1 MQRNN
6 STPRPILV
14 KLLDSVRGHALHT
27 WNFEGVGRITIGRAS
42 ENDISVADPTVSRL
56 HAEMLIKEGQWVL
69 VSRGRYGTLV
79 SGEQVDETVLDEFA
93 IFQLGANGP
102 SFQFSY
108 STETGANTATVQ
120 GFDPQDFQ
128 HLMINRQAAEQEV
141 TEIVDS
147 EAFRELQ
154 AQVRKLRDKSE

>member
-6 STPRPILV
+6 SASRPILV

-27 WNFEGVGRITIGRAS
+27 WNFDGAGRITIGRAS
-42 ENDISVADPTVSRL
+42 DNDISVADPTVSRL
-56 HAEMLIKEGQWVL
+56 HAEMVIKEGQWVL
-69 VSRGRYGTLV
+69 VSRGRYGTLI
-79 SGEQVDETVLDEFA
+79 SGEQVEEAVLDEFA

-102 SFQFSY
+102 SFQFSC

-128 HLMINRQAAEQEV
+128 HLLINKEQAEQEV

-147 EAFRELQ
+147 EAFRELRE
-154 AQVRKLRDKSE
+154 QVRKLRDQTE